1 MKAKDARGEEP
12 LYRSREYR
20 SVERAE
26 ARREKKG
33 NWFKK
38 SGKRGVAVRGVREK
52 L

>member
-1 MKAKDARGEEP
+1 M
-12 LYRSREYR
+12 REVR
-20 SVERAE
+20 NLFTGLENTEVL
-26 ARREKKG
+26 RELKKG